1 MIPYILH
8 VTVIIAVCF
17 LFYKIFLQKET
28 FYRLNR
34 WTLMTC
40 LAVAFVLPLLPAPR
54 QWSWRTDVP
63 LQQTLPAAIQPPTL
77 VIGQQDPV
85 EPSFSLRSTA
95 SRASFHRH
103 PASHRKTMAS
113 ASTPVTLSSS
123 DLSARKGDPTPRI
136 SGSSSATLHPAGSS
150 PTSAPFLPLFIH
162 WLFYFYWF
170 GVIIFGA
177 NFLLQIVILL
187 YQSYK
192 SPVIRDGRYRIVE
205 TSGNRAPCSFG
216 NNIFINPSIYDWET
230 YNQILIHEKIHV
242 SGRHTIDILL
252 AEIVVIL
259 QWFNPFAWLYRKEV
273 ENNLEFLTD
282 HSVLLHQEVERSA
295 YQLSL
300 LRVSAPHLPFSITTN
315 YNQSLLKRR
324 IVMMNSKHSSLHT
337 VWKYFFLIPVLTILV
352 CALNKP
358 VAFGQS
364 ANSGN
369 KDRSGRHNDPSVA
382 HKTPSGGSGDTSVQ
396 RDDTSGH
403 PAVSTIR
410 LTLSNE
416 APLTHIEAVGTGSLS
431 LSLSGLDP
439 APYVTETLVTAN
451 NSYSYNPDGRGY
463 ARQAYVNARGS
474 GDSRGEGVSY
484 SDSYG
489 EGAVS
494 SNVSIGTR
502 VGALTNLYA
511 MTAVGAMSITE
522 GEDETEGSW
531 FVTSSDDKMNFELKG
546 ETEDHSW
553 SNSFMVAKS
562 EINPFPGQGTV
573 EFKLVR
579 EAGTIVFKGQFDG
592 QEGFGHYK
600 FKEDESYF
608 NYLKQQGVEDLEG
621 RRIFSYFIANV
632 TKDFTSMVL
641 HNGYPHISG
650 RYLISMAR
658 LHIDEAYLKSWKQA
672 GFGELSEQDL
682 ISAKA
687 MHVDPAYAQE
697 MKAAGYDNLTVRE
710 LIRLKNQHV
719 DGDYVRSLHAA
730 SGSNLPPARDLI
742 AYKSM
747 RIDSGYLVSLQKIGY
762 TGLTYRDIISL
773 HNMHVTADYIKGF
786 QELGYKDIPARSLIS
801 MKSRDI
807 TPDFIKGF
815 KDLGYDDVDL
825 RELGTLKAVGVTP
838 EFVKGFKSI
847 GFDHIPIRELSSLK
861 EMGVDAA
868 YVSKMKEKGFV
879 SNDLNKYIRLKR
891 AFE

>member
-1 MIPYILH
+1 MIPYIPH

-34 WTLMTC
+34 WTLMAC
-40 LAVAFVLPLLPAPR
+40 LAVAFALPLLPAPR
-54 QWSWRTDVP
+54 QWSWRDNYENSLSGLFETTPLAKTVVP
-63 LQQTLPAAIQPPTL
+63 LRQESPSAILPYSAALPSSSILPPVATTRQQGPMQP
-77 VIGQQDPV
+77 
-85 EPSFSLRSTA
+85 SSSLRSVTLTQ
-95 SRASFHRH
+95 SDLRIPYSSHKQH
-103 PASHRKTMAS
+103 ASHRKTTSFTPEISPGKSVPAAS
-113 ASTPVTLSSS
+113 AITPVLLSSPSS
-123 DLSARKGDPTPRI
+123 DLSPRKAASFFPQ
-136 SGSSSATLHPAGSS
+136 L
-150 PTSAPFLPLFIH
+150 IH
-162 WLFYFYWF
+162 WLFYCYWF
-170 GVIIFGA
+170 GVIIFGL

-205 TSGNRAPCSFG
+205 TGGNRAPCSFG

-337 VWKYFFLIPVLTILV
+337 IWKYFFLIPVLTLLV

-364 ANSGN
+364 ADSGK
-369 KDRSGRHNDPSVA
+369 KDLSGKRN
-382 HKTPSGGSGDTSVQ
+382 DTSVH
-396 RDDTSGH
+396 RTTKD
-403 PAVSTIR
+403 TIR
-410 LTLSNE
+410 PDPGNE
-416 APLTHIEAVGTGSLS
+416 APLTRVRVESAGSH
-431 LSLSGLDP
+431 
-439 APYVTETLVTAN
+439 TLNVPDQDVTATDVEPLVVTLKN
-451 NSYSYNPDGRGY
+451 VNVGSRGY
-463 ARQAYVNARGS
+463 GSQVYVNALVGADS
-474 GDSRGEGVSY
+474 HGDDGIMPVTVN
-484 SDSYG
+484 
-489 EGAVS
+489 A
-494 SNVSIGTR
+494 R
-502 VGALTNLYA
+502 VGNLNTMYTTSGYA
-511 MTAVGAMSITE
+511 AMAVNVGD
-522 GEDETEGSW
+522 DETEGSW
-531 FVTSSDDKMNFELKG
+531 FVTSSEDKMNFELKG
-546 ETEDHSW
+546 ESEEHSW
-553 SNSFMVAKS
+553 SNSFTVAKS
-562 EINPFPGQGTV
+562 EFNPFPGQGTV

-600 FKEDESYF
+600 FKADDSYIA
-608 NYLKQQGVEDLEG
+608 YLKQKGVEDLEE
-621 RRIFSYFIANV
+621 RRVFSFFVANV
-632 TKDFTSMVL
+632 TKDFTNMIL

-650 RYLISMAR
+650 RYLIAMSRM
-658 LHIDEAYLKSWKQA
+658 HIDEAYLKSWKQS
-672 GFGELSEQDL
+672 GYGDLSEQDL
-682 ISAKA
+682 ITAKS

-697 MKAAGYDNLTVRE
+697 MKTAGYDNLSLRE
-710 LIRLKNQHV
+710 LIRLKSQRI
-719 DGDYVRSLHAA
+719 DGDYVRSLHTA
-730 SGSNLPPARDLI
+730 SGSALPPAQDLI

-747 RIDSGYLVSLQKIGY
+747 RIDSGYLASLQKIGY
-762 TGLTYRDIISL
+762 TGLSYREIISL

-786 QELGYKDIPARSLIS
+786 LALGYKDLPARSLIS
-801 MKSRDI
+801 LKSRDI

-815 KDLGYDDVDL
+815 KDAGYSDIELQDL
-825 RELGTLKAVGVTP
+825 SSLKAVGITP
-838 EFVKGFKSI
+838 DFIKEFKNI
-847 GFDHIPIRELSSLK
+847 GYDHIPIRELRTLK
-861 EMGVDAA
+861 VTGVDAA
-868 YVSKMKEKGFV
+868 YVAKMKEKGFV
-879 SNDLNKYIRLKR
+879 SNDLDKYIRLKH